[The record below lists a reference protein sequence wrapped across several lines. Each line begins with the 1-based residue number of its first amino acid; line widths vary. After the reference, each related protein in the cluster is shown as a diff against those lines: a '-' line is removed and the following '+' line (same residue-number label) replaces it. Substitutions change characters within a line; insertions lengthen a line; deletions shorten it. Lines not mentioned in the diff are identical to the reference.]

1 MDALLQHEVQA
12 IRHALVRIAIALEDS
27 RSVPEESTLTY
38 TRDQVEDL
46 IATAVYDTVQ
56 AGSEPALND
65 LGKGGEGH
73 MTVEA
78 AKRMM
83 AIEPTIDND
92 YPEFWQGRD
101 ACVAILHEMYSQSDD
116 RPNNT

>member
-27 RSVPEESTLTY
+27 RSVPEESTSIHSDGHITL
-38 TRDQVEDL
+38 RAGEQ
-46 IATAVYDTVQ
+46 VQ